1 MTPKKFSVES
11 FWSFFVDSSKWVCAL
26 CLLFLFGVFGAVF
39 WIIDEDDFLYWYRFR
54 WEIIGAIS
62 LLFVVALLIGS
73 LMLQRA
79 RRRQIEKGLQDIEG
93 KYDILIETTDTGY
106 VMLDKIGKVI
116 DANREYVRLTG
127 HSSLDQI
134 AGRRVIEWTAPY
146 DVLRNIEQIENCVR
160 HGYVSAMELDYIHSD
175 GQIVPLE
182 INAARVKNG
191 EDVRI
196 MGLCRD
202 ITERKRVEE
211 QVSLLQTIMI
221 EIGGA
226 VDFSSALEVVLR
238 CVCEETGWV
247 IGQAWVPRPDRS
259 KIECSDAWF
268 STAADLERFRIASE
282 AFAFSPGIGLTGR
295 VWLSKQPLWIED
307 VTLDENFPPKKI
319 AHQVGLKAALG
330 IPIIYDDEVI
340 TVLEFFLRK
349 PRLEDESLVKVIST
363 VAGQLNLVIERK
375 RAEEALRNNEA
386 RLRLAT
392 WSAGLGVFEWDMMS
406 NRAVWENDRIYEIF
420 GHPREEGP
428 IDMGQFLERYLN
440 PDDTGEF
447 EMALSAGMEH
457 GQIFH
462 TVNRF
467 QRRDGKVRWI
477 EITGNFS
484 FSDDGRP
491 ERLIGVV
498 GDITE
503 RKRAEEDLLESH
515 LRIKDLAGKLIVAQ
529 EEERKHIAR
538 ELHDDLNQQVAAL
551 AIGLG
556 RLNRQISGED
566 TAIHTQLTKLE
577 DRTIQLSDQIRRIS
591 HELHSSTL
599 EHVGLEE
606 ALRLF
611 CSEFSDQQ
619 EIAISLSIEKGLGVI
634 PADIS
639 LCLYRVTQESLRNIA
654 RHSGTK
660 EAELE
665 LSRSGGFIQ
674 LRVSDHGVGFD
685 PLIRG
690 RRGLGLISMEER
702 VKFLQGSLVLKSHPG
717 DGTELNARIPLSSL
731 ENHPSPL
738 PGD

>member
-1 MTPKKFSVES
+1 MASREYSAES
-11 FWSFFVDSSKWVCAL
+11 SQFFFADSLICLSG
-26 CLLFLFGVFGAVF
+26 LLFIFLLSLFGIF
-39 WIIDEDDFLYWYRFR
+39 DEGDLSYWNRFK
-54 WEIIGAIS
+54 WEIIVAIS
-62 LLFVVALLIGS
+62 LLIAEALLIVG
-73 LMLQRA
+73 LIVQRD
-79 RRRQIEKGLQDIEG
+79 RRRQIEKGLHDIEG
-93 KYDILIETTDTGY
+93 KYGTLIETTDTGY
-106 VMLDKIGKVI
+106 VMLDGIGNVLE
-116 DANREYVRLTG
+116 ANSEYVRLTG

-146 DVLRNIEQIENCVR
+146 DVMRNIEQLENCMR
-160 HGYVSAMELDYIHSD
+160 LGYVSGMELDFIHPD

-182 INAARVKNG
+182 INAALVKNG
-191 EDVRI
+191 EDVQI

-202 ITERKRVEE
+202 ITKRKRVEE
-211 QVSLLQTIMI
+211 QVSLLQTIMLD
-221 EIGGA
+221 IGQA
-226 VDFSSALEVVLR
+226 MDFSSALEVVLR

-247 IGQAWVPRPDRS
+247 LGQAWIPRQDGT
-259 KIECSDAWF
+259 KIECNDAWF
-268 STAADLERFRIASE
+268 ATGADLERFRIASE
-282 AFAFSPGIGLTGR
+282 AFAFSPGIGLPGR
-295 VWLSKQPLWIED
+295 VWLSKQPLWLED

-319 AHQVGLKAALG
+319 AQQVGFKAALA
-330 IPIIYDDEVI
+330 IPILSGDEVI

-375 RAEEALRNNEA
+375 RAEEALRDNEE

-428 IDMGQFLERYLN
+428 IDMAQFLKRYLN
-440 PDDTGEF
+440 PDESGEF

-467 QRRDGKVRWI
+467 QRRDGEVRWI
-477 EITGNFS
+477 EITGNFN
-484 FSDDGRP
+484 FTDDGRP
-491 ERLIGVV
+491 QRLIGVV

-503 RKRAEEDLLESH
+503 RKLAEEELMESH
-515 LRIKDLAGKLIVAQ
+515 VRIKDRARKLIVAQ
-529 EEERKHIAR
+529 EEERKLIAR

-556 RLNRQISGED
+556 RLNRQLSSYD
-566 TAIHTQLTKLE
+566 TAIQTQLTKLE
-577 DRTIQLSDQIRRIS
+577 DRTTRLSDEIRRIS

-606 ALRLF
+606 ALKLF

-619 EIAISLSIEKGLGVI
+619 EISITLSIEEGLGII
-634 PADIS
+634 PSDVS
-639 LCLYRVTQESLRNIA
+639 LCLYRVVQESLRNIA

-660 EAELE
+660 HADLE
-665 LSRSGGFIQ
+665 LSRSGEFIQ
-674 LRVSDHGVGFD
+674 LRVADQGVGFD
-685 PLIRG
+685 PLISG

-702 VKFLQGSLVLKSHPG
+702 VKFLQGSLDLKSLPG
-717 DGTELNARIPLSSL
+717 VGTELKARIPFRC
-731 ENHPSPL
+731 
-738 PGD
+738 